1 MSTPR
6 RSPMYSTSPDPL
18 SGATASLPA
27 GAQFA
32 KAPVD
37 NLPTAGTVA
46 LQILFYAMLAFI
58 LTYLVSHWVFH
69 SWSFVNIYRMGVEK
83 RAKLDASW
91 SDKATPALVVVMFLL
106 YTHFMDSFTYFTVVT
121 LQFSKYS
128 SSFYKITAEATRH
141 RLDPLMYCFLA
152 MAMFPVVVNMVVAII
167 KLSSDWLY
175 ARGARK
181 DFHERKDAFLRS
193 QGLLLPPAGVSDEP
207 PAPVHTPA
215 AVSGAAENGLP
226 LVYVLIPT
234 YNEPLPNLMGAINGV
249 AASDYPRLRVFVG
262 FDNYDVEQQFFTL
275 CRLMT
280 GVPLRSESVAKRFSE
295 LRWRAPQ
302 AAAATA
308 AVEDDIDPS
317 NLSHKAVLGRM
328 GCKSQKYNGF
338 DQIVTAAGSIRSVAS
353 VPQRSSTPPL
363 QFTPL
368 SSRPSSM
375 APTTTMT
382 AGDLGD
388 ATLLDG
394 GADGLYSAS
403 LAGDSA
409 LNLGNG
415 GVFQNRPRRTELD
428 FTAEDCPDAYT
439 LEYRSTQITV
449 CRFEHSG
456 KLGTQR
462 NMFERLQQELENE
475 GHVEDPYILFMD
487 SDTAIM
493 PDTVSQ
499 LVAEVQRRP
508 QTRAVTGMVVSRNE
522 DCYNFWRIMQDAEYI
537 ESMIFRN
544 AEALMGAVTCLP
556 GVLTM
561 FKYPVLLDVAQDYFY
576 QREIASTFDFA
587 QRYLGEDRY
596 MTHLL
601 MERPGTYT
609 LGFNSQAMCKTEAP
623 SNFNNLLRQRRRW
636 FLGTITNE
644 LIMLCTPLFWRKY
657 PLLMLTKFFQ
667 ILKVGGAITYILLV
681 ELLFNLI
688 FDYSTFKWDY
698 LVWLL
703 IVIIPN
709 WLFVTVWAVLEK
721 RLKAV
726 LVFPA
731 YYFFNPFFMISIL
744 LYSFLTV
751 RQRTW
756 GGPRAAAATDED
768 EENVA
773 ADGDEED
780 DVGAIRH
787 DGAPLETVVVV
798 NQPQIAPAAH

>member
-1 MSTPR
+1 MA
-6 RSPMYSTSPDPL
+6 DPL
-18 SGATASLPA
+18 FDPNANLPSDDDIIGPINWDDEFTGDATA
-27 GAQFA
+27 
-32 KAPVD
+32 
-37 NLPTAGTVA
+37 NLPPAVVLV

-58 LTYLVSHWVFH
+58 LLYLVSHWIFH
-69 SWSFVNIYRMGVEK
+69 SWSFVNIYRMGDAK
-83 RAKLDASW
+83 RKAVNASW
-91 SDKATPALVVVMFLL
+91 SDKATPALVVVMFTL
-106 YTHFMDSFTYFTVVT
+106 YTLYMGSFVYV
-121 LQFSKYS
+121 
-128 SSFYKITAEATRH
+128 I
-141 RLDPLMYCFLA
+141 
-152 MAMFPVVVNMVVAII
+152 VNMIAAII
-167 KLSSDWLY
+167 KLTTDWLY
-175 ARGARK
+175 TRK
-181 DFHERKDAFLRS
+181 VRNDFTERKDEFLRS
-193 QGLLLPPAGVSDEP
+193 QGLLPASGSSSSATDL
-207 PAPVHTPA
+207 AHGPVHSPA
-215 AVSGAAENGLP
+215 ASPDAAEKGLP

-249 AASDYPRLRVFVG
+249 AGSDYPRLRVYIG

-280 GVPLRSESVAKRFSE
+280 GVPLRSETLARRVAEDSAAR
-295 LRWRAPQ
+295 
-302 AAAATA
+302 AAAANNQDSPAFGPMSPPTPGTTA
-308 AVEDDIDPS
+308 SAADLAGGYSP
-317 NLSHKAVLGRM
+317 KVLMGR
-328 GCKSQKYNGF
+328 KSQKYNGF
-338 DQIVTAAGSIRSVAS
+338 DQIVTGGTGSIRGSVDHHRRDSFFADPGEAAS
-353 VPQRSSTPPL
+353 GDLASLGAAHLYEDASTSGGGSTPSL
-363 QFTPL
+363 RL
-368 SSRPSSM
+368 H
-375 APTTTMT
+375 APR
-382 AGDLGD
+382 GP
-388 ATLLDG
+388 
-394 GADGLYSAS
+394 
-403 LAGDSA
+403 
-409 LNLGNG
+409 
-415 GVFQNRPRRTELD
+415 QPLD

-731 YYFFNPFFMISIL
+731 YYFFNPFFTIAIL
-744 LYSFLTV
+744 MYSFLTV

-756 GGPRAAAATDED
+756 GGPRAAAATGDDDED
-768 EENVA
+768 A
-773 ADGDEED
+773 AGDED
-780 DVGAIRH
+780 DVGAIRR

-798 NQPQIAPAAH
+798 EDPQIAPAADGR